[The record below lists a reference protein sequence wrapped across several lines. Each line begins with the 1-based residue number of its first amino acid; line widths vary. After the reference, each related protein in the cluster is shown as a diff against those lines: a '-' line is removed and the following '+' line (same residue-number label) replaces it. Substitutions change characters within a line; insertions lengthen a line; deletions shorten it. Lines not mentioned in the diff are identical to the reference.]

1 MKRFILFWLLIFA
14 SPLYAQFT
22 VYFVN
27 GNKITAQT
35 IESYQEG
42 KFKMQVKR
50 GESVITNTRHRDG
63 IALIVKGAAYLVVS
77 SLNNLSDAD
86 ATQQVNNF
94 LNAPVIAPKADLII
108 KSLPTEVILA
118 NISTEND
125 DIINYVNESK
135 ESASIN
141 KNEIVAVIRKNG
153 SHEILKEFVEAASL
167 LGSVKNTVDQSVNQV
182 IVPTSPTPSP
192 VPTPPPTPMPVTEP
206 VLVPEPSPKP
216 QPIVKPEPG
225 IQPKPT
231 PSLTEGEL
239 EGYRE
244 KAKQKVDAFYGYL
257 NVIVDKQRAKAEKD
271 IAVETAAR
279 LFMPNSM
286 IEVDSDKNPGQI
298 KKYTVREYLKRLQ
311 LLPYSTAKIEWS
323 EVQYIK
329 DLSQE
334 KDGNYYGIIS
344 GQQTFMGYGKENE
357 VMYSDVRKK
366 NVKVKLQSYEKQ
378 IDGQTAFN
386 WDVLLGNIGL
396 SVK

>member
-1 MKRFILFWLLIFA
+1 MLLTIA

-42 KFKMQVKR
+42 RFKMQVKR
-50 GESVITNTRHRDG
+50 DDNVTTNTRHRDG
-63 IALIVKGAAYLVVS
+63 IALIIKGATYLVVS

-86 ATQQVNNF
+86 ATQQVNTF
-94 LNAPVIAPKADLII
+94 LNTPVFAPKADLII
-108 KSLPTEVILA
+108 KALPTEVILA

-125 DIINYVNESK
+125 DIINYVNESGQ
-135 ESASIN
+135 SASIS
-141 KNEIVAVIRKNG
+141 KNEIVAIIRKDG
-153 SHEILKEFVEAASL
+153 SHAILKEFVEAASL
-167 LGSVKNTVDQSVNQV
+167 LGSVKNTVDQLANQP
-182 IVPTSPTPSP
+182 IPAPQPTPVP
-192 VPTPPPTPMPVTEP
+192 QPDPTPQPAPRPIPNPTPRPTP
-206 VLVPEPSPKP
+206 ASTPK
-216 QPIVKPEPG
+216 
-225 IQPKPT
+225 

-257 NVIVDKQRAKAEKD
+257 NVIVDKQRPKAEKD

-329 DLSQE
+329 DLTQE
-334 KDGNYYGIIS
+334 KDGNYYGIIN

>member
-1 MKRFILFWLLIFA
+1 MKRFILFWLLIAA

-27 GNKITAQT
+27 GNKFTAQT

-42 KFKMQVKR
+42 YFKMQVKR
-50 GESVITNTRHRDG
+50 GESVIINTHHRDR
-63 IALIVKGAAYLVVS
+63 IPLIVKGAAYLVVS

-94 LNAPVIAPKADLII
+94 LNAPVIAPKADLIV
-108 KSLPTEVILA
+108 KALPTEVILA

-125 DIINYVNESK
+125 DIINYVNESGQ
-135 ESASIN
+135 SASIH
-141 KNEIVAVIRKNG
+141 KNEIVAVIRKDG
-153 SHEILKEFVEAASL
+153 SHEILKEFAEAASL
-167 LGSVKNTVDQSVNQV
+167 LGSVKNTVDQLINQT
-182 IVPTSPTPSP
+182 IT
-192 VPTPPPTPMPVTEP
+192 PTPPNPSPKPVPTPMPVPEP
-206 VLVPEPSPKP
+206 VPEPSPKP
-216 QPIVKPEPG
+216 QPIVKPEPV

-231 PSLTEGEL
+231 PSLTEREL

-257 NVIVDKQRAKAEKD
+257 NVIVDKQRPKAEKD

-279 LFMPNSM
+279 LFIPNSM

-329 DLSQE
+329 DLTQE
-334 KDGNYYGIIS
+334 KDGNYYGIIN

>member
-1 MKRFILFWLLIFA
+1 MRNIFLFMLLTIA

-42 KFKMQVKR
+42 RFKMQVKR
-50 GESVITNTRHRDG
+50 DDNVTTNTRHRDG
-63 IALIVKGAAYLVVS
+63 IALIIKGATYLVVS

-86 ATQQVNNF
+86 ATQQVNTF
-94 LNAPVIAPKADLII
+94 LNTPVFAPKADLII
-108 KSLPTEVILA
+108 KALPTEVILA

-125 DIINYVNESK
+125 DIINYVNESGQ
-135 ESASIN
+135 SASIS
-141 KNEIVAVIRKNG
+141 KNEIVAIIRKDG
-153 SHEILKEFVEAASL
+153 SHAILKEFVEAASL
-167 LGSVKNTVDQSVNQV
+167 LGSVKNTVDQLANQP
-182 IVPTSPTPSP
+182 IPAPQPTPVP
-192 VPTPPPTPMPVTEP
+192 QPDPTPQPAPRPIPNPTPRPTP
-206 VLVPEPSPKP
+206 ASTPK
-216 QPIVKPEPG
+216 
-225 IQPKPT
+225 

-257 NVIVDKQRAKAEKD
+257 NVIVDKQRPKAEKD

-329 DLSQE
+329 DLTQE
-334 KDGNYYGIIS
+334 KDGNYYGIIN

>member
-1 MKRFILFWLLIFA
+1 MKRFILFWLLLSA
-14 SPLYAQFT
+14 SPLHAQFT

-42 KFKMQVKR
+42 RFKMLVR
-50 GESVITNTRHRDG
+50 HGDNVITNNRHRDNF
-63 IALIVKGAAYLVVS
+63 ALFVRGASYLVVG
-77 SLNNLSDAD
+77 SLNNMTDAE
-86 ATQQVNNF
+86 AMQQVTAF
-94 LNAPVIAPKADLII
+94 MNAPTVIPKADLII
-108 KSLPTEVILA
+108 KALPTEVIVA
-118 NISTEND
+118 NISTESE
-125 DIINYVNESK
+125 DIINYVNESGN
-135 ESASIN
+135 SASIN
-141 KNEIVAVIRKNG
+141 KNEIIAVIRKDG
-153 SHEILKEFVEAASL
+153 THDILKEFVEAASL
-167 LGSVKNTVDQSVNQV
+167 LGSVKNTVDQLVKQAVAPSQSALPHTTIQPAQTTTQPQPVIERQPV
-182 IVPTSPTPSP
+182 SEAKPAIVPS
-192 VPTPPPTPMPVTEP
+192 
-206 VLVPEPSPKP
+206 
-216 QPIVKPEPG
+216 
-225 IQPKPT
+225 KPT
-231 PSLTEGEL
+231 PSLTEQEL

-257 NVIVDKQRAKAEKD
+257 NVIVDKQRPKAEKD

>member
-1 MKRFILFWLLIFA
+1 MLVRHGD
-14 SPLYAQFT
+14 
-22 VYFVN
+22 N
-27 GNKITAQT
+27 
-35 IESYQEG
+35 
-42 KFKMQVKR
+42 
-50 GESVITNTRHRDG
+50 VITNNRHRDNF
-63 IALIVKGAAYLVVS
+63 ALFVRGASYLVVG
-77 SLNNLSDAD
+77 SLNNMTDAE
-86 ATQQVNNF
+86 AMQQVTAF
-94 LNAPVIAPKADLII
+94 MNAPTVIPKADLII
-108 KSLPTEVILA
+108 KALPTEVIVA
-118 NISTEND
+118 NISTESE
-125 DIINYVNESK
+125 DIINYVNESGN
-135 ESASIN
+135 SASIN
-141 KNEIVAVIRKNG
+141 KNEIIAVIRKDG
-153 SHEILKEFVEAASL
+153 THDILKEFVEAASL
-167 LGSVKNTVDQSVNQV
+167 LGSVKNTVDQLVKQAVAPSQSALPHTTIQPAQTTTQPQPVIERQPV
-182 IVPTSPTPSP
+182 SEAKPAIVPS
-192 VPTPPPTPMPVTEP
+192 
-206 VLVPEPSPKP
+206 
-216 QPIVKPEPG
+216 
-225 IQPKPT
+225 KPT
-231 PSLTEGEL
+231 PSLTEQEL

-257 NVIVDKQRAKAEKD
+257 NVIVDKQRPKAEKD

>member
-1 MKRFILFWLLIFA
+1 MKRFILFWLLIVA

-27 GNKITAQT
+27 GNKFTAQT

-42 KFKMQVKR
+42 YFKMQVKR
-50 GESVITNTRHRDG
+50 GESVIINTHHRDR
-63 IALIVKGAAYLVVS
+63 IPLIVKGAAYLVVS

-94 LNAPVIAPKADLII
+94 LNASVIAPKADLII
-108 KSLPTEVILA
+108 KALPTEVILA

-125 DIINYVNESK
+125 DIINYVNESGQ
-135 ESASIN
+135 SASIS
-141 KNEIVAVIRKNG
+141 KNEIVAIIRKDG
-153 SHEILKEFVEAASL
+153 SHAILKEFVEAASL
-167 LGSVKNTVDQSVNQV
+167 LGSVKNTVDQLANQP
-182 IVPTSPTPSP
+182 IPAPQPTPVP
-192 VPTPPPTPMPVTEP
+192 QPDPTPQPAPRPIPNPTPRPTP
-206 VLVPEPSPKP
+206 ASTPK
-216 QPIVKPEPG
+216 
-225 IQPKPT
+225 

-257 NVIVDKQRAKAEKD
+257 NVIVDKQRPKAEKD

-329 DLSQE
+329 DLTQE
-334 KDGNYYGIIS
+334 KDGNYYGIIN